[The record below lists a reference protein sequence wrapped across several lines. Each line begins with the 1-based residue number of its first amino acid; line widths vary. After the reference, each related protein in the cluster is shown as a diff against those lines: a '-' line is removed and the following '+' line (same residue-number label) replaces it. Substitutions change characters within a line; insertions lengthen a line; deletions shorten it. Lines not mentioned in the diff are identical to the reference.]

1 MLWDDPRTFAEVMAA
16 ENQTTHPMSLNI
28 VLDLTGLSNQELIVR
43 VRSIAN
49 AGLAAGTPFPAL
61 AAQFTDLLTAADALE
76 GKENSIALAKAA
88 LAAAVVTRDDAIPP
102 VFTAM
107 DQLVVELKQMPLLTE
122 AMLAAILLRVKD
134 ESASRPAPVRPEGVA
149 LAYGGEAGKIKAMC
163 HSQRGIADYYQARW
177 TTTDPTLPATTWT
190 IYPTPSSRATFSLT
204 GLPSGQMVWVQIRAG
219 NTTAESTWSDPA
231 CIRVP

>member
-1 MLWDDPRTFAEVMAA
+1 MLVQEGH
-16 ENQTTHPMSLNI
+16 EN
-28 VLDLTGLSNQELIVR
+28 
-43 VRSIAN
+43 A
-49 AGLAAGTPFPAL
+49 
-61 AAQFTDLLTAADALE
+61 
-76 GKENSIALAKAA
+76 IALAKAA
-88 LAAAVVTRDDAIPP
+88 LAAAVVTRDDSIPAL
-102 VFTAM
+102 TAALN
-107 DQLVVELKQMPLLTE
+107 QLVTELKQTAVTE
-122 AMLAAILLRVKD
+122 ASLAAILLRVKD
-134 ESASRPAPVRPEGVA
+134 EAAPRPAPVRPEGVA